1 MLGIAMINGNDII
14 PALDH
19 LVFATPD
26 VENTVSDLEARLGAP
41 ATPGGRHPG
50 RGTRNALFGLGPH
63 SYLEIIGPDDGQPAG
78 ARPRWFGIDHLE
90 APRLVTWAAKG
101 TRLAGLV
108 ARAAHR
114 GVRLGAVAGG
124 SRERPDGTMLLWSLT
139 DPATVIA
146 DGLVPFFIDWGDR
159 PHPAAALP
167 PGLALAALRAE
178 HPRAGEVRRIL
189 SALGLALPV
198 ADGRRP
204 ALIATVEGAKGPI
217 ELRG

>member
-1 MLGIAMINGNDII
+1 VTADDPLLSRI
-14 PALDH
+14 DH
-19 LVFATPD
+19 LVYATPD
-26 VENTVSDLEARLGAP
+26 LEAATDALEARLGVA

-63 SYLEIIGPDDGQPAG
+63 SYLEVIGPDDGQPAG
-78 ARPRWFGIDHLE
+78 AKPRWFGIDHLA
-90 APRLVTWAAKG
+90 APRLATWAAKG
-101 TRLAGLV
+101 TGLADLV
-108 ARAAHR
+108 ARAAQH

-139 DPATVIA
+139 DPGTVIA

-167 PGLALAALRAE
+167 PGLRLAELRAE
-178 HPRAGEVRRIL
+178 HPGAGEVRRIL

-198 ADGRRP
+198 ADGPRP
-204 ALIATVEGAKGPI
+204 ALIATIGGAKGPI
-217 ELRG
+217 ELR